1 MISDRNKIE
10 EVLKYG
16 ETILSQRSDLKD
28 IPFNEI
34 LDSKAYGQLFFIHVR
49 KERLSDCTR

>member
-49 KERLSDCTR
+49 KER